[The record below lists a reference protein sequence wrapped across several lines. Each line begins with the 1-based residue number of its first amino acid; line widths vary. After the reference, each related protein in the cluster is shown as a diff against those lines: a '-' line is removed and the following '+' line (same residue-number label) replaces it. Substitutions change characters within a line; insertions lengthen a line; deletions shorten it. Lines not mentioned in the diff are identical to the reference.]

1 MRRQKPDD
9 RYQKLIAH
17 WEPLSPLVEG
27 YRTLKLNILFST
39 QGQKLQTILVSS
51 PGASEGKTV
60 TAANLSLM
68 MAKDRRKTVLIDFD
82 LRNPRIHFT
91 FEMPNLYGVSSYMS
105 GMCQFSDIV
114 QDSGVPHLSIITAG
128 PIPHS
133 PAELLGTPRL
143 LELLERLRNN
153 FDVVIVDSPPLIV
166 SDAMVLARETDGCV
180 LVVDASK
187 TKRDPAVRA
196 VEQLKTA
203 GANLL
208 GVVLNNKKLGKREGY
223 YGYGYME

>member
-1 MRRQKPDD
+1 MRRQKRDD

-17 WEPLSPLVEG
+17 WEPFSPLAEG
-27 YRTLKLNILFST
+27 YRTLKLNLAFSA

-68 MAKDRRKTVLIDFD
+68 LAKDQRKTVLIDCD

-91 FEMPNLYGVSSYMS
+91 FELPNLYGVSSYLN
-105 GMCQFSDIV
+105 GMCPFSAIV
-114 QDSGVPHLSIITAG
+114 QESGVPYLSIVTAG
-128 PIPHS
+128 PLPQS

-143 LELLERLRNN
+143 PELLEQLRNH
-153 FDVVIVDSPPLIV
+153 FDVVVVDSPPLIV
-166 SDAMVLARETDGCV
+166 SDAMLLAGKTDGCV

-187 TKRDPAVRA
+187 TKRDAAVRA
-196 VEQLKTA
+196 VDQLKTA

-208 GVVLNNKKLGKREGY
+208 GVVLNNKKLGKRESY
-223 YGYGYME
+223 YGYGYRE

>member
-1 MRRQKPDD
+1 
-9 RYQKLIAH
+9 
-17 WEPLSPLVEG
+17 
-27 YRTLKLNILFST
+27 
-39 QGQKLQTILVSS
+39 
-51 PGASEGKTV
+51 
-60 TAANLSLM
+60 AANLSLM

-91 FEMPNLYGVSSYMS
+91 FEMPNLYGISSYMT
-105 GMCQFSDIV
+105 GMCQLSDII
-114 QDSGVPHLSIITAG
+114 QDAGVPNLSIVTAG
-128 PIPHS
+128 PIPHN

-143 LELLERLRNN
+143 GELLEQLRNN
-153 FDVVIVDSPPLIV
+153 FDMIVVDSPPLIV
-166 SDAMVLARETDGCV
+166 SDAMVLARETDGCI

-187 TKRDPAVRA
+187 TKRDSAVRA

-208 GVVLNNKKLGKREGY
+208 GVVLNKKKLGKREGY